1 MSARPLPLMVRREA
15 TRGLSMLLNARVG
28 LMEAFD
34 LLGRESGSR
43 RLHAALERVSA
54 EVARGIALAAALR
67 SAPEWMDE
75 GMAHLV
81 GAGET
86 AGRLPEVLERIA
98 DDLDRQAILRRQVV
112 RVFAY
117 PAVVMAVTAAS
128 LAVLLWWVIPMFD
141 RLFVGNADLPVVS
154 RWVFAASAVLRAHTA
169 AVLLAI
175 LGGTAMATAFGVMPA
190 ARPLRERVLLALPL
204 LGPLYRTA
212 GVARFCRTLA
222 LLLGN
227 GVHLLAALDWT
238 ARATAHRHLRRDL
251 LAIHIAVSAGGRMS
265 DAMRKGGRLPPLVI
279 QVVCL
284 GEAASELPA
293 LLQRLSTHYESEL
306 ERRLVLLAAVAEPLL
321 VVLVGL
327 LVGGVLLAV
336 YLPLFRLGSVI
347 H

>member
-175 LGGTAMATAFGVMPA
+175 LGGTAMATSMSASRRCAWCYDWISKRKVNVLRVAFSAQLSDEFVV
-190 ARPLRERVLLALPL
+190 ERMAKNRIFL
-204 LGPLYRTA
+204 
-212 GVARFCRTLA
+212 
-222 LLLGN
+222 
-227 GVHLLAALDWT
+227 
-238 ARATAHRHLRRDL
+238 
-251 LAIHIAVSAGGRMS
+251 
-265 DAMRKGGRLPPLVI
+265 
-279 QVVCL
+279 
-284 GEAASELPA
+284 
-293 LLQRLSTHYESEL
+293 
-306 ERRLVLLAAVAEPLL
+306 
-321 VVLVGL
+321 
-327 LVGGVLLAV
+327 
-336 YLPLFRLGSVI
+336 
-347 H
+347 